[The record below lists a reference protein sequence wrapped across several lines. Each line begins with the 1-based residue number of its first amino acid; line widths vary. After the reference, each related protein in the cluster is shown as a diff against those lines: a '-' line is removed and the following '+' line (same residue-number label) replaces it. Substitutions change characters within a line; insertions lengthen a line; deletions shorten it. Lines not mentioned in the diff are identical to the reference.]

1 MSAVTKQLVK
11 YHIARL
17 QDKDPNVRL
26 KSIKELELLA
36 DADALEPLEQLFK
49 TDSDAEVR
57 RAAQEAGRVIFR
69 SIKNQNASQEG

>member
-17 QDKDPNVRL
+17 QDKDAKVRL

-36 DADALEPLEQLFK
+36 DADALEPLEQVFK

-57 RAAQEAGRVIFR
+57 RAAQEAGRAIFR
-69 SIKNQNASQEG
+69 TIKNQNASQEG